1 MKLRNFEIEAIVD
14 SVFNKL
20 EEKEREKF
28 KNPEII
34 KVVNEINKELGEEL
48 DKINKLISNF
58 KEIREKKYKKF
69 KLIYGENSGYNF
81 NMNGMGEYR
90 VDKNE
95 FIVEPSYGLVN
106 WSVKE
111 KIRNKVILSNIKG
124 EEIDKLIDELVKE
137 FSN

>member
-14 SVFNKL
+14 SVYNKL
-20 EEKEREKF
+20 EEKERLKF
-28 KNPEII
+28 KKPEII

-48 DKINKLISNF
+48 DKINKLIKNF
-58 KEIREKKYKKF
+58 KKIRDKKYEEF
-69 KLIYGENSGYNF
+69 KLICGEDSGYNF

-95 FIVEPSYGLVN
+95 FIVEPNYSLVS

-124 EEIDKLIDELVKE
+124 EEIDKLIDDLVRE